1 MYERMKT
8 RSYKP
13 NLLVVIE
20 LLDAKLPTR
29 LLYIVN
35 RNS

>member
-8 RSYKP
+8 RSYKL

-20 LLDAKLPTR
+20 LLDKLPTR